1 MLEIKNLVV
10 TYGGIP
16 ALFGVD
22 LYVNTGE
29 VVSVVGSNGAGKST
43 LLRAISG
50 LMKPESGEILYNNES
65 IGGLPAHEVVKK
77 GIIMVPEGRLL
88 FGKMN
93 IFQNLMMG
101 AYQVDDKKEIESRLE
116 KVYSIFPRLKERE
129 KQLAGTLSGGEQQM
143 VAIARGLM
151 SNPQVLMLDEPSLG
165 LAPIMV
171 KEMFNLLREIKKEKI
186 TILLVEQRLREAL
199 NLSDRAYV
207 LQTGRIVMSGTGEEL
222 INASE
227 VKQAYLGI

>member
-222 INASE
+222 INAPE

>member
-16 ALFGVD
+16 ALFGVN

-77 GIIMVPEGRLL
+77 GIVMVPEGRLL

-186 TILLVEQRLREAL
+186 TILLVEQRLQEAL

-222 INASE
+222 INAPE
-227 VKQAYLGI
+227 VRQAYLGI

>member
-50 LMKPESGEILYNNES
+50 LMEPESGEILYNNES

-222 INASE
+222 INAPE